1 MGKFLLIDSKILPD
15 VYTRVLEAKK
25 MIADGV
31 VKNAT
36 EAAKLAGVS
45 RSAFYKYKDS
55 VFDYNE
61 RYEGHIF
68 TLHIIL
74 EDRAG
79 VMMQFVNALY
89 KLGANILTVYQDI
102 PNGGRASL
110 SVSFR
115 AGLDDLNISDMV
127 EMLKKVDGVV
137 SVTQILG

>member
-1 MGKFLLIDSKILPD
+1 MGKFLLVDSKILPD

-25 MIADGV
+25 LISDGV

-36 EAAKLAGVS
+36 DAAKLAGVS

-61 RYEGHIF
+61 RYEGRIF

-110 SVSFR
+110 SVSFGS
-115 AGLDDLNISDMV
+115 GLDDLNVSDMV

>member
-25 MIADGV
+25 LISDGV

>member
-15 VYTRVLEAKK
+15 IYTRVLEAKK
-25 MIADGV
+25 LISDGV

>member
-1 MGKFLLIDSKILPD
+1 MGKFLLVDSKILPD

-25 MIADGV
+25 LISDGV

-36 EAAKLAGVS
+36 DAAKLAGVS

>member
-15 VYTRVLEAKK
+15 IYTRVLEAKK
-25 MIADGV
+25 LISDGV

-74 EDRAG
+74 EDRVG

>member
-25 MIADGV
+25 LISDGV

-127 EMLKKVDGVV
+127 DMLKKVDGVV

>member
-25 MIADGV
+25 MITDGV

-61 RYEGHIF
+61 RYEGQIF

-115 AGLDDLNISDMV
+115 SGSDDLNVSEMV
-127 EMLKKVDGVV
+127 EILKTVDGVV
-137 SVTQILG
+137 SVAQILG

>member
-1 MGKFLLIDSKILPD
+1 MGKFLLIDSEILPD

-25 MIADGV
+25 MITDGV

-115 AGLDDLNISDMV
+115 SGSDDLNVSEMV
-127 EMLKKVDGVV
+127 EILKTVDGVV
-137 SVTQILG
+137 SVAQILG

>member
-1 MGKFLLIDSKILPD
+1 MGKFLLINSKILPD

-25 MIADGV
+25 LIFDGV

-89 KLGANILTVYQDI
+89 KLVQTFLLFIRTFQMADEPRYRLV
-102 PNGGRASL
+102 
-110 SVSFR
+110 
-115 AGLDDLNISDMV
+115 LDQVWM
-127 EMLKKVDGVV
+127 
-137 SVTQILG
+137 T

>member
-1 MGKFLLIDSKILPD
+1 MGAKVAKAVYLMEHETKSVSD
-15 VYTRVLEAKK
+15 VCKELD
-25 MIADGV
+25 I
-31 VKNAT
+31 
-36 EAAKLAGVS
+36 S
-45 RSAFYKYKDS
+45 RSTFYKYKDS

-115 AGLDDLNISDMV
+115 SGSDDPNISEMV
-127 EMLKKVDGVV
+127 EMLKMVDGVV